1 MNDSVIRLSGVRKQ
15 FGTKT
20 VLAGVDLSIP
30 RGSVVGLLGTNGAGK
45 TTLLKC
51 LLGLL
56 RIDEGEAV
64 LMGDDSWSLSAETKS
79 RLGYVPQQPRLQ
91 PWMTAQQMI
100 GYTAAFYSNW
110 DYDYANDLAD
120 RWHIPGTQRI
130 SSLSTGQTQKLVLIL
145 ALGHRPELLI
155 LDEPLASL
163 DPVARREFLKSLLAI
178 ADGQCHTA
186 VFSTHIT
193 SDLERVA
200 SHVAVLKDGR
210 ITEFDELDSLKERV
224 KRLRIRSAQTLP
236 DDFHVPGAFRTEVD
250 GDTALVAVPEASD
263 RLVDDLRRQWHAEVT
278 VEDLNLEEIFLEMHD
293 G

>member
-1 MNDSVIRLSGVRKQ
+1 MNDIVIQLSGVRKR
-15 FGTKT
+15 FGSNT

-30 RGSVVGLLGTNGAGK
+30 RGAVVGLLGTNGAGK

-56 RIDEGEAV
+56 RIDDGEAV
-64 LMGDDSWSLSAETKS
+64 LMGDDPWSLSAETKS
-79 RLGYVPQQPRLQ
+79 RLGYVPQEPRLQ
-91 PWMTAQQMI
+91 PWMTVQQMI
-100 GYTAAFYSNW
+100 GYTAAFYARW
-110 DYDYANDLAD
+110 DHDYVSDLVE
-120 RWHIPGTQRI
+120 RWQVPWEQRI
-130 SSLSTGQTQKLVLIL
+130 SSLSTGQTQKLMLVL
-145 ALGHRPELLI
+145 ALGHRPDLLL

-200 SHVAVLKDGR
+200 SHVAVLKGGR
-210 ITEFDELDSLKERV
+210 ITDFEELDALKERV
-224 KRLRIRSAQTLP
+224 KRLRIRAIGDLP
-236 DDFHVPGAFRTEVD
+236 PDFSVPGAFRTEVD
-250 GDTALVAVPEASD
+250 GCNALVAVSGASET
-263 RLVDDLRRQWHAEVT
+263 LVDDLRRQWRAEVT

-293 G
+293 D